1 MNVLTKYLRKM
12 ENNQALANA
21 ILTVVVSI
29 MLVAVGA
36 FVTFTFTD
44 VMRQASTS
52 NATNATLDQVE
63 ETSSNAF
70 NLLLAAVIITIAV
83 TLIGVVYYGF
93 FRRPGDGG
101 SGLM

>member
-1 MNVLTKYLRKM
+1 MKAITKQLKKLQ
-12 ENNQALANA
+12 NNQALANA
-21 ILTVVVSI
+21 ILTVIVSI

-44 VMRQASTS
+44 TMRSASTS
-52 NATNATLDQVE
+52 NQTNDTLDEVE
-63 ETSSNAF
+63 DTSSNAF

-93 FRRPGDGG
+93 FRRGGPG
-101 SGLM
+101 LEM